1 MARQT
6 YRPQMPRDWY
16 LRNGFYTRYMIREAT
31 SVFIGLW
38 MLNLTFGL
46 IRLSQGEA
54 DWEAWVSYQS
64 SPWMLV
70 FTLITLGMALYH
82 TWTWFAISPRA
93 MPARIAG
100 RKVDPALVARGQWA
114 GFVVASVL
122 VLWILL

>member
-1 MARQT
+1 MARRT
-6 YRPQMPRDWY
+6 YKDKMPRDWF
-16 LRNGFYTRYMIREAT
+16 LQNSFYVRYMIREAT

-54 DWEAWVSYQS
+54 AWNAWVALQS
-64 SPWMLV
+64 DIWMIE
-70 FTLITLGMALYH
+70 FSGITLGMALYH